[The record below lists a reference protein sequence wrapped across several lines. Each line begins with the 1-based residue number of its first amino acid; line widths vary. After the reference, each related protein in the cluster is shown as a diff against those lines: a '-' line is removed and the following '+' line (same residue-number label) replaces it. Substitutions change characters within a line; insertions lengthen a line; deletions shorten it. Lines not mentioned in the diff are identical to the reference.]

1 MLFCD
6 FFNSLFFFVC
16 QFTRCDV
23 YSNFDSINPFCMSLV
38 TISRL
43 YHFVFVT
50 LLYVKEGGSV
60 LNFAAADDIIQSL
73 VETDLTSE
81 KLKPH

>member
-1 MLFCD
+1 
-6 FFNSLFFFVC
+6 
-16 QFTRCDV
+16 
-23 YSNFDSINPFCMSLV
+23 MSLV